1 MAERRK
7 FRRPADEV
15 DLDEELDEEPTE
27 DELEDQADDED
38 EAELEAEDRPELADE
53 SEPEP
58 AARDE
63 HSANGRGTRSRRPV
77 RRYQRSA
84 STGTSALTAGEA
96 AKAALR
102 QIVELTAKPAES
114 ITGVQRIEDGWLIGV
129 EVVEDRRIPSST
141 DILATY
147 ETTIDAD
154 GELMSYQRVRRYP
167 RGRGDSNGEP

>member
-7 FRRPADEV
+7 TRRPADEV
-15 DLDEELDEEPTE
+15 DLDEEPAE

-38 EAELEAEDRPELADE
+38 EAELEADDRPVLADE

-58 AARDE
+58 APRDE
-63 HSANGRGTRSRRPV
+63 RSANGRGTRRRRPV
-77 RRYQRSA
+77 RRYQQSA
-84 STGTSALTAGEA
+84 SAGTSALTAGEA
-96 AKAALR
+96 ARAALR

-114 ITGVQRIEDGWLIGV
+114 ITGVQQIEDGWLIGV

-147 ETTIDAD
+147 ETTVDTD
-154 GELMSYQRVRRYP
+154 GELISYQRVRRYP
-167 RGRGDSNGEP
+167 RGRGDSNGEQ

>member
-1 MAERRK
+1 MAERRRS
-7 FRRPADEV
+7 RRPADEV
-15 DLDEELDEEPTE
+15 DLLDEEPTE

-38 EAELEAEDRPELADE
+38 EAEFEAEDQPELADE

-63 HSANGRGTRSRRPV
+63 RSANGKATRSRRPV

-84 STGTSALTAGEA
+84 STSTLALTAGEA
-96 AKAALR
+96 ARAALR

-154 GELMSYQRVRRYP
+154 GELMSYRRVTRYS
-167 RGRGDSNGEP
+167 RGRGDINGES